1 MYRGPGGT
9 VGTVL
14 PAFAR
19 GPAPAPGP
27 AVASAHAQRSRI
39 HPGARA
45 CVGAGLAAA
54 PGLPA

>member
-14 PAFAR
+14 PAFAP
-19 GPAPAPGP
+19 GPAPIPGP
-27 AVASAHAQRSRI
+27 AAASVHASRPRV

-45 CVGAGLAAA
+45 CVGAGLADP